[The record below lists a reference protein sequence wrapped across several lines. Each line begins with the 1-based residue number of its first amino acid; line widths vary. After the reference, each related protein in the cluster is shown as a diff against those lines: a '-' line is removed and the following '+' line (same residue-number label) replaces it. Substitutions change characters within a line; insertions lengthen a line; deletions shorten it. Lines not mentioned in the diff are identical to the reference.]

1 MIVYG
6 CCVGSW
12 GKFTA
17 NIVPR
22 VGDAE
27 VIALS
32 GQSSIAATYNKILM
46 SLRKRTVDALVL
58 LHDDLEITDPDAAA
72 KIPAAAETY
81 ALSGV
86 VGSRGDASSLA
97 WWDSGCIGY
106 QMTDSGPVG
115 SQRFDSASTV
125 DGSIMIFSGWA
136 VQNLWFDERY
146 PGFHGYDVDLCRQM
160 AGVGVIDLATHH
172 HTTLGWKSDEIR
184 VAWEHADQIYRD
196 KWGL

>member
-17 NIVPR
+17 NVIPR

-32 GQSSIAATYNKILM
+32 GQSSIAATYNKILV
-46 SLRKRTVDALVL
+46 SLRKRPVDALVL
-58 LHDDLEITDPDAAA
+58 LHDDLEITDPDAVA
-72 KIPAAAETY
+72 KIHAAAETY

-86 VGSRGDASSLA
+86 IGSRGDASSLA
-97 WWDSGCIGY
+97 WWDSGCVGY

-115 SQRFDSASTV
+115 SQQFDSAGTV
-125 DGSIMIFSGWA
+125 DGSIMILSGRA
-136 VQNLWFDERY
+136 VQHLWFDERY

-160 AGVGVIDLATHH
+160 AGVGAIDLATHH

-184 VAWEHADQIYRD
+184 SSWEHADQIYRD